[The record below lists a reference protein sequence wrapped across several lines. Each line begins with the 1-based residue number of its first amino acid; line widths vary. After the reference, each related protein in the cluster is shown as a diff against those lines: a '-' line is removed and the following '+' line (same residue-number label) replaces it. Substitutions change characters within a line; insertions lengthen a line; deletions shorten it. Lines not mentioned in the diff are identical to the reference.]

1 MAANWRPLLFLLF
14 LDFDKPNIFTM
25 KRLFI
30 LVFALLTF
38 SVMQAQWVND
48 PVNNTFIANTS
59 ADAGEIYLATNPNTG
74 DTYVQWMSFV
84 GGNGWSPNLQ
94 RLNFA
99 GEPQWGDNGIHIAA
113 HEFSSMS
120 EGVSMAT
127 TTDGGV
133 VSCFAVYDGYTYA
146 VKINPDGTFPWG
158 EQGVQLFGGLG
169 FSRAEVIATDD
180 GGIWA
185 LGFDYTNLYLQ
196 YINETAGPVITIS
209 DNTGL
214 KCMFGKL
221 TLGNDNKVFVTYEK
235 LGSGMYTNKSIYVAG
250 YNIDGTQFSPETQL
264 MAEQTFQSTYIH
276 SAISDGM
283 GGGYVYIFHPAFYN
297 FNVYVFHFDQNGNTT
312 IMDPNGVPVHSPDN
326 NNLYISAS
334 ATVDPV
340 SHDIILVYEQTD
352 DANQVQCKIYVN
364 RVTSYGEVLWG
375 DGILVL
381 DNGTIPCGGYNID
394 AFEFGDGFVVT
405 YFKGVSQTSGS
416 MATVEAQG
424 FDMSGNNIWNT
435 QMCSSNYSKTSCRN
449 STGFHDGQNIITWIN
464 STDAVG
470 SGPGGMYGQNIGQ
483 NGEMGEVTP
492 PTPPAPCDAPTN
504 FQGEAY
510 YNNATGSS
518 AAMLSWT
525 APEPQPDQYNLYC
538 EGLKETIVIDGAATS
553 FHQDLEP
560 GDYIMK
566 LTAVFDDCESNY
578 ALTPNGDNYILL
590 EIPNFQSVAE
600 NVDEPIVTITKIY
613 TMTGQLVK
621 QTNLKALSPGVYLVQ
636 GLTQDGKLVTQKT
649 VVTSNL

>member
-1 MAANWRPLLFLLF
+1 MKKLALLFMSF
-14 LDFDKPNIFTM
+14 
-25 KRLFI
+25 
-30 LVFALLTF
+30 FAITAL
-38 SVMQAQWVND
+38 QAQWVND

-169 FSRAEVIATDD
+169 FSRAEVIATDN

-235 LGSGMYTNKSIYVAG
+235 LGSGMYTNKSIYVSG
-250 YNIDGTQFSPETQL
+250 YNTDGTQFSPETLL

-297 FNVYVFHFDQNGNTT
+297 FNVYVFHFDQNGNST
-312 IMDPNGVPVHSPDN
+312 IMDPNGVPVHSPDS
-326 NNLYISAS
+326 NNLYISAN

-352 DANQVQCKIYVN
+352 DAYQAQCKIYIN
-364 RVTSYGEVLWG
+364 RITSYGEVLWG

-381 DNGTIPCGGYNID
+381 DNGVVPCGGYNID

-424 FDMSGNNIWNT
+424 FDMNGNNIWNT
-435 QMCSSNYSKTSCRN
+435 QMCSSNYYKTSCSN

-464 STDAVG
+464 STDAVSG
-470 SGPGGMYGQNIGQ
+470 GPGGMYGQNIGQ

-613 TMTGQLVK
+613 TMNGQLVK
-621 QTNLKALSPGVYLVQ
+621 KTDLEHLPYGIYLIQ
-636 GLTQDGKLVTQKT
+636 GLTQNGNLVTRKLVNSKR
-649 VVTSNL
+649 

>member
-250 YNIDGTQFSPETQL
+250 YNTDGTQFSPETQL

-312 IMDPNGVPVHSPDN
+312 IMDPNGVAVHSPDN

-405 YFKGVSQTSGS
+405 YFKGIGQTAGS

-613 TMTGQLVK
+613 TMNGQLVK
-621 QTNLKALSPGVYLVQ
+621 ETDLEHLPYGIYLIQ
-636 GLTQDGKLVTQKT
+636 GLTQNGNLVTRKLVNSKR
-649 VVTSNL
+649 

>member
-169 FSRAEVIATDD
+169 FSRAEVIATDN

-250 YNIDGTQFSPETQL
+250 YNTDGTQFSPETQL

-364 RVTSYGEVLWG
+364 RITSYGEVLWG

-405 YFKGVSQTSGS
+405 YFKGIGQTAGS

-613 TMTGQLVK
+613 TMNGQLVK
-621 QTNLKALSPGVYLVQ
+621 ETDLEHLPYGIYLIQ
-636 GLTQDGKLVTQKT
+636 GLTQNGNLVTRKLVNSKR
-649 VVTSNL
+649 

>member
-1 MAANWRPLLFLLF
+1 
-14 LDFDKPNIFTM
+14 M

-59 ADAGEIYLATNPNTG
+59 ADAGEIYTATNHNTG
-74 DTYVQWMSFV
+74 DTYVQWSSFV
-84 GGNGWSPNLQ
+84 GGNGWSPTLQ
-94 RLNFA
+94 RINFA
-99 GEPQWGDNGIHIAA
+99 GEPQWGVSGIHIAGHQFA
-113 HEFSSMS
+113 SSSQGFAMT
-120 EGVSMAT
+120 T

-133 VSCFAVYDGYTYA
+133 VSCFAADDDHSYA

-158 EQGVQLFGGLG
+158 EQGVQLFNGLG
-169 FSRAEVIATDD
+169 FSRVEVIATDD

-196 YINETAGPVITIS
+196 YLNESAGPVVTIH
-209 DNTGL
+209 DNGGQN
-214 KCMFGKL
+214 CMFGKL

-250 YNIDGTQFSPETQL
+250 YNTDGTQFSPETQL

-297 FNVYVFHFDQNGNTT
+297 FNVYVFHFDQNGNST
-312 IMDPNGVPVHSPDN
+312 IMDPNGVPVHSPDS

-364 RVTSYGEVLWG
+364 RITSYGEVLWG

-381 DNGTIPCGGYNID
+381 DNGVVPCGGYNID

-424 FDMSGNNIWNT
+424 FDMNGNNIWNT

-483 NGEMGEVTP
+483 NGEMGEVAP

-510 YNNATGSS
+510 YNTATGSS
-518 AAMLSWT
+518 AAVLSWT
-525 APEPQPDQYNLYC
+525 APETQPLHYNLYC
-538 EGLKETIVIDGAATS
+538 EGLKEIIEIDGQYDSYYT
-553 FHQDLEP
+553 DRDP
-560 GDYIMK
+560 GDYVFK
-566 LTAVFDDCESNY
+566 LTAVYEDCESNF
-578 ALTPNGDNYILL
+578 APTPDGEDYLLL
-590 EIPNFQSVAE
+590 EIPNFQSVTE
-600 NVDEPIVTITKIY
+600 STDEPIVTITKIY
-613 TMTGQLVK
+613 TMTGQLVNE
-621 QTNLKALSPGVYLVQ
+621 TDVEHLPSGIYLIQ
-636 GLTQDGKLVTQKT
+636 GLTRNGNLVTRKLVNSKR
-649 VVTSNL
+649 